1 MKIDELS
8 KQDQIYY
15 YYGLIPFLADELGLY
30 DEYDAW
36 LETHRSLDEL
46 KKQAQYL
53 KDKIEYEKM
62 HNPITGKQI
71 DEMGEHYGEK

>member
-1 MKIDELS
+1 MKVEELS

-15 YYGLIPFLADELGLY
+15 YYGLIPFLADELSLY

-46 KKQAQYL
+46 KKQANTLQSKIDYL
-53 KDKIEYEKM
+53 KQKRRNNE
-62 HNPITGKQI
+62 
-71 DEMGEHYGEK
+71 